1 MNPLALWMIFSMMLW
16 GAGWPVL
23 KILSQSVS
31 WEVATFWRLA
41 IMSLAYIPVLW
52 WTKKP
57 FRLDK
62 SAWMTVS
69 LSGFLYTLFMVLS
82 FLGVHVA
89 TAGAGGM
96 IITTLSPILIVIIA
110 IVFTGF
116 RPSKQHIFGLGL
128 GLLGGMIMVELWE
141 GTILSNIGNLLFI
154 FAAVTWSILSVL
166 AQHSRQY
173 VDPIRYSFFL
183 GLVATLCMFFMAYG
197 HGILSV
203 FDQGFVFWSALLYLS
218 VMTQT
223 VATTIYFIAST
234 KMGSGK
240 ASSYMLLVPVF
251 ALVSSYEMLGEVPAI
266 SLVIGGALSIAA
278 VYWINHAKAD

>member
-41 IMSLAYIPVLW
+41 IMSLAYVPVLW

-96 IITTLSPILIVIIA
+96 IITTLSPILIVVIA

-141 GTILSNIGNLLFI
+141 GTILSNVGNLLFI

>member
-1 MNPLALWMIFSMMLW
+1 MMLW

>member
-1 MNPLALWMIFSMMLW
+1 MMLW

-41 IMSLAYIPVLW
+41 IMSLAYVPVLW

-96 IITTLSPILIVIIA
+96 IITTLSPILIVVIA

-141 GTILSNIGNLLFI
+141 GTILSNVGNLLFI

>member
-1 MNPLALWMIFSMMLW
+1 MMLW

-41 IMSLAYIPVLW
+41 LMSIAYIPVLW
-52 WTKKP
+52 WNKKP
-57 FRLDK
+57 LYLNR
-62 SAWMTVS
+62 SVWISVGA
-69 LSGFLYTLFMVLS
+69 SGLLYTLFMVLS
-82 FLGVHVA
+82 FLGVKVA

-96 IITTLSPILIVIIA
+96 IITTLSPILIVLIT

-116 RPSKQHIFGLGL
+116 RPSKQHLFGLGV
-128 GLLGGMIMVELWE
+128 GLLGGIIMVRLWE
-141 GTILSNIGNLLFI
+141 GTILSNVGNLFFI
-154 FAAVTWSILSVL
+154 FAALSWSVLSVL
-166 AQHSRQY
+166 AQYSRQHL
-173 VDPIRYSFFL
+173 DPIRYSFFI
-183 GLVATLCMFFMAYG
+183 GLIATLCMFFMAYG
-197 HGILSV
+197 HGILAV

>member
-1 MNPLALWMIFSMMLW
+1 MMLW

-31 WEVATFWRLA
+31 WEVATFWRLV

-57 FRLDK
+57 FHLDR
-62 SAWMTVS
+62 SAWMSVS
-69 LSGFLYTLFMVLS
+69 LSGFLYALFMVLS

-96 IITTLSPILIVIIA
+96 IITTLSPILIVVIA
-110 IVFTGF
+110 IIFTGF
-116 RPSKQHIFGLGL
+116 RPSKQHVFGLGL
-128 GLLGGMIMVELWE
+128 GLFGGMIMVELWE
-141 GTILSNIGNLLFI
+141 GTIFSNIGNLLFI
-154 FAAVTWSILSVL
+154 FAAVTWSVLSVL
-166 AQHSRQY
+166 AQHARQY

-183 GLVATLCMFFMAYG
+183 GLIATLCMFFMAYG

-266 SLVIGGALSIAA
+266 SLVIGGAMSIAA
-278 VYWINHAKAD
+278 VYWINHTKQA